1 MLEICIIDDEP
12 LALQYLRFLLNQI
25 DDVKVTGAYSDP
37 QKLINHI
44 RTKRVDTVLMDIQM
58 PGITGIE
65 LAEQL
70 LMIQPKI
77 EIVFVTAYDEYAIKA
92 FEINALDYI
101 LKPIQKHR
109 LELSINRIKEELAE
123 NITFKTDQATFVI
136 NNLGKLSIEKNG
148 QPISIKWRTTKAK
161 ELFACFTQGHLHS
174 FRKAKLISEMW
185 GNLAWDNASS
195 QLYSSV
201 YQIRRV
207 LQKANIP
214 IEIVSQDEYYKVN
227 LSSVKIMSIE
237 WKQAVLNLLDAE
249 NPSVSNFIELLKIY
263 QGDYLED
270 IKQDWAIPERNG
282 LRELWIQFIQYLI
295 DLIKE
300 QEEQPLHLIA
310 KIKSLVRF
318 DQEVLAIVEE
328 RTSTLNYH

>member
-1 MLEICIIDDEP
+1 MLEICLIDDEP
-12 LALQYLRFLLNQI
+12 LALQYLKFLLKQV

-37 QKLINHI
+37 QKLIRHI
-44 RTKRVDTVLMDIQM
+44 RTEKVDAVLLDIQM
-58 PGITGIE
+58 PSITGIE

-70 LMIQPKI
+70 LTIQPKI

-101 LKPIQKHR
+101 LKPIQKDR
-109 LELSINRIKEELAE
+109 LELSINRIKAELVEKA
-123 NITFKTDQATFVI
+123 TLKTDQATFVI

-148 QPISIKWRTTKAK
+148 QPIAIKWRTTKAK
-161 ELFACFTQGHLHS
+161 ELFACFTQDHRQS
-174 FRKAKLISEMW
+174 FRKDQLIKQMW
-185 GNLAWDNASS
+185 GNMLWDNANS

-207 LQKANIP
+207 LQDANIP

-227 LSSVKIMSIE
+227 LSSVKILSTE
-237 WKQAVLNLLDAE
+237 WKQGVLNLLDAE
-249 NPSVSNFIELLKIY
+249 NPPVSSFLELLKIY

-270 IKQDWAIPERNG
+270 INQDWAIPERNA
-282 LRELWIQFIQYLI
+282 LRELWIQFIQYFI

-328 RTSTLNYH
+328 RSSTLDYL